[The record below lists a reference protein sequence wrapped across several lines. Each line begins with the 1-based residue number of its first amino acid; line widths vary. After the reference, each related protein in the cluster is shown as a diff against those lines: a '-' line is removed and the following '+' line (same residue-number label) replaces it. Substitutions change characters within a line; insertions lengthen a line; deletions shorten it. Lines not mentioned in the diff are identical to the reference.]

1 MSLQNPRFRAFAFI
15 VCLGVVSL
23 FADMTYEGARSI
35 VGPFLR
41 GLGASAA
48 TVGFIAGFGEMLAA
62 GLRFFTGR
70 FVDRTRAYWSMTI
83 LGYLLTVVAVPAM
96 ALAGNWKTAALLIV
110 LERMGKSLRGPAR
123 DVLLSGATAAVG
135 HGKGFGLHAAM
146 DQTGAVLG
154 PLLVMT
160 AVARQGDFGPA
171 FARLAFPG
179 AAAILALLIARAWN
193 PTMPSDPPSPPQEQ
207 LPRVFWKYV
216 VAAGLL
222 AFGFLDFAVLSYHFQ
237 QASTVAPQ
245 TIPLLYAAAMGVN
258 GLAALIL
265 GRAFDRVGAGA
276 LAAGIAIGAAA
287 LPLALLGGH
296 WGATAGMLAWGV
308 GLGAQDGCLRPAIA
322 QVVSMNKR
330 GSAFGIFSG
339 IFGVAWFLGSGAMGL
354 LYEHSLFAVV
364 ALGVAAQ
371 LAGAALFVTASNP
384 ETEPRQ

>member
-1 MSLQNPRFRAFAFI
+1 MNLQNPRSRAFAFI

-48 TVGFIAGFGEMLAA
+48 AVGFIAGFGEMLAA

-70 FVDRTRAYWSMTI
+70 LVDRTRAYWSMTI

-110 LERMGKSLRGPAR
+110 LERTGKSLRGPAR

-135 HGKGFGLHAAM
+135 HGAGFGLHAAM

-154 PLLVMT
+154 PLLVMA
-160 AVARQGDFGPA
+160 AVARHGDFGPA

-179 AAAILALLIARAWN
+179 AAAIVALLLARAWN
-193 PTMPSDPPSPPQEQ
+193 PTMPADPPSPPQQQ

-222 AFGFLDFAVLSYHFQ
+222 AFGFLDFALLSYHFQ
-237 QASTVAPQ
+237 QSSTVAPQ

-265 GRAFDRVGAGA
+265 GRAFDKLGAKA

-296 WGATAGMLAWGV
+296 TGAIAGMLAWGV

-354 LYEHSLFAVV
+354 LYEHSLPAVV

-371 LAGAALFVTASNP
+371 LAGAAVFLMCD
-384 ETEPRQ
+384 RR